1 MTKILHDIYA
11 EVKSVVESE
20 LSMVADVALTCDF
33 WTSRASDAY
42 LGVTAHYI
50 TPTWE
55 LKSCSL
61 QTREVKERH
70 TAENVAAELTHV
82 VEEWGL
88 QEKVVA
94 ISRDNAANMVAAMRI
109 IPWKGLPCFAH
120 TLQIAVRAGLALP
133 AISEILR
140 RCRKVVGHF
149 KHSVVAQN
157 ALEESQT
164 RLNLP
169 QHKLVQDVMTR
180 WNSSYNMLKR
190 IIEQETALSAV
201 LAESG
206 KAAHRDMILTS
217 TVVSKIQCIASV
229 LRPLAQATTLL
240 GAEKSPS
247 ISLVQHIL
255 TALLKKHLQT
265 SDIESKLAIDLKT
278 AIAQSINLHFSDTE
292 QHEMMLISSSLDPR
306 FKGLKFLS
314 SSERASVF
322 LDLHHAAVEYKTT
335 HDVQPRSPPKRPR
348 LDQDLLEY
356 CESSGESE
364 NGSSP
369 FESIATAIDKEI
381 SQYKS
386 DEQIECSGDLLQ
398 WWAVNQHRFPTLS
411 ALARHFLTAQATSVP
426 SKRIFSDA
434 GNIVDRKRCVL
445 DPENVDCLVF
455 LHKNM

>member
-1 MTKILHDIYA
+1 MKPLPSGSKRAQAITRAIAELVAQDLRPIAIVEGNGFRRMMAILEPQYRVPSRKHVTKILHDIYA

-20 LSMVADVALTCDF
+20 LSMVADVALTCNF

-42 LGVTAHYI
+42 LEVTAHYI

-55 LKSCSL
+55 LKSRSL
-61 QTREVKERH
+61 QTREMKERH
-70 TAENVAAELTHV
+70 TAENVAAELNDV
-82 VEEWGL
+82 VEEWCF
-88 QEKVVA
+88 QESDVA

-120 TLQIAVRAGLALP
+120 TLQIVVRAGLALP

-180 WNSSYNMLKR
+180 WNSSYNMLER
-190 IIEQETALSAV
+190 IIEQETALSAL

-217 TVVSKIQCIASV
+217 TEVSKIASV

-247 ISLVQHIL
+247 ISHVQPIL

-265 SDIESKLAIDLKT
+265 SDIESKLAINLKT
-278 AIAQSINLHFSDTE
+278 AIAQSINLHFSGTE

-335 HDVQPRSPPKRPR
+335 HDVQPRSPQKRPR
-348 LDQDLLEY
+348 LDQNLLEH
-356 CESSGESE
+356 CESSGKSE

-381 SQYKS
+381 SQYKI
-386 DEQIECSGDLLQ
+386 DEQIERSGDLFQ
-398 WWAVNQHRFPTLS
+398 W
-411 ALARHFLTAQATSVP
+411 
-426 SKRIFSDA
+426 
-434 GNIVDRKRCVL
+434 
-445 DPENVDCLVF
+445 
-455 LHKNM
+455 